1 MMTNETESFR
11 EMLSLEE
18 QVAVD
23 AFIDFLADMLIKY
36 REDSVAAEP
45 ADAA

>member
-1 MMTNETESFR
+1 MINETESFR

-23 AFIDFLADMLIKY
+23 AFTDLLADLLIKY

>member
-23 AFIDFLADMLIKY
+23 AFTDFLADMLIKY
-36 REDSVAAEP
+36 REDSVAAES

>member
-1 MMTNETESFR
+1 MMNNETESFR

-23 AFIDFLADMLIKY
+23 AFTDLLADLLIKY